1 MSTAHLQ
8 ISHADVIIV
17 NKADTLASGEE
28 LDAVIEKIRGINGLA
43 RVVVT
48 EYSRVPE
55 LERYLLDLKAY
66 DGVEDLEKVEEGTDK
81 GHGHLDPVSL
91 SGLIPSFLKHNDF
104 RIVPTAPIKNL
115 LSRELL

>member
-1 MSTAHLQ
+1 MEGHGEVEGKKHGQGRHLSTAHLQ

-17 NKADTLASGEE
+17 NKADTLGSAEE
-28 LDAVIEKIRGINGLA
+28 LDVVIERIRGINGLA

-55 LERYLLDLKAY
+55 LERCLLDLKAY
-66 DGVEDLEKVEEGTDK
+66 DGVEDLEKVGEKKDE

-91 SGLIPSFLKHNDF
+91 SIPN
-104 RIVPTAPIKNL
+104 PL
-115 LSRELL
+115 LPSA